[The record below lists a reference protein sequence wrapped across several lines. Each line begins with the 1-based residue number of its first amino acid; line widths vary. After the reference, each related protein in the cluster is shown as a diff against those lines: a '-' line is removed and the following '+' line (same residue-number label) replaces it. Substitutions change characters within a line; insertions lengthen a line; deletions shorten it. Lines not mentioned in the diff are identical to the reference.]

1 MQSTS
6 PISRLLKSPFRIPA
20 FLLLLLLPLNLSSH
34 PVVYLFSID
43 ISRDVIASL
52 RAGDAQGLS
61 QYLNPMVDLTIPGYS
76 NTCSKQQTTRLLKE
90 FFSKSKIKD
99 FKLIRK
105 GVETQDSYYIFG
117 DLETASL
124 TFRSYL
130 LIKKSGSEEFI
141 QQIKIEE
148 N

>member
-1 MQSTS
+1 MQLISYISGLLNS
-6 PISRLLKSPFRIPA
+6 PLRILA
-20 FLLLLLLPLNLSSH
+20 FFLLLLLPLNLSSN
-34 PVVYLFSID
+34 PAVYFFSND
-43 ISRDVIASL
+43 LSREVIASL

-61 QYLNPMVDLTIPGYS
+61 QYLNPMVDLRIPGYS

-90 FFSKSKIKD
+90 FFSKNKIKD

-105 GVETQDSYYIFG
+105 DAETQDSYYIFG